1 MSNKENK
8 ENEEDKVKLIGKIA
22 KFPKNTKAKNAF
34 SFLENIRIPKKKL
47 WYFIIEKE
55 VIEDEKSFEELQII
69 KYNNKNGVD
78 CKSFVESL
86 TEHYKQDEEM
96 YEYINNLIIDGSE
109 NFSVIRNIP
118 NVDIDGKKLISIITE
133 DLIKLLYK

>member
-1 MSNKENK
+1 MSEKK
-8 ENEEDKVKLIGKIA
+8 KDDKVNLIGKVA

-34 SFLENIRIPKKKL
+34 NFLENIRIPKKKL

-55 VIEDEKSFEELQII
+55 IVENEKQFEELQII
-69 KYNNKNGVD
+69 KYNNKNGVN
-78 CKSFVESL
+78 CKTFVESL
-86 TEHYKQDEEM
+86 TEHYKLNEEM
-96 YEYINNLIIDGSE
+96 YKYINDLIIDGSD

-118 NVDIDGKKLISIITE
+118 NIEINGKKLISILTE

>member
-1 MSNKENK
+1 MSEDKK
-8 ENEEDKVKLIGKIA
+8 DKVKLIGKVA

-34 SFLENIRIPKKKL
+34 NFLENIRITKKKL

-55 VIEDEKSFEELQII
+55 VIDEDDNFEELQII
-69 KYNNKNGVD
+69 KYNNKNGIN

-86 TEHYKQDEEM
+86 AEHYKQDEIM
-96 YEYINNLIIDGSE
+96 YEHIKNLMIDGSDA
-109 NFSVIRNIP
+109 FSVIRNIP
-118 NVDIDGKKLISIITE
+118 NIEINGKKLISIITE

>member
-1 MSNKENK
+1 MSEKKDE
-8 ENEEDKVKLIGKIA
+8 KVNLIGKVA

-34 SFLENIRIPKKKL
+34 NFLENIRIPKKKL

-55 VIEDEKSFEELQII
+55 IIENDKEFEELQII
-69 KYNNKNGVD
+69 KYNNKNGVN

-86 TEHYKQDEEM
+86 TEHYKLNEDM
-96 YEYINNLIIDGSE
+96 YDHIKNLIIDGSE

-118 NVDIDGKKLISIITE
+118 NVEIDGKKLIAILTE